1 MNQDTPRTANIVDHL
16 ATIDTVEQRR
26 GLDFLWELPD
36 DRENALESTVAS
48 SWVQEW
54 VN

>member
-1 MNQDTPRTANIVDHL
+1 MDHL
-16 ATIDTVEQRR
+16 VSIDAVEQRS

-36 DRENALESTVAS
+36 DKEAVLESIIAS